1 MSNKGVYPKTAKE
14 LLKVNNKNI
23 DYPIKKWINDVE
35 ILQRRY
41 IKEDVQMA
49 HKHIKDAN
57 INLSL
62 EDYKLKQQ

>member
-14 LLKVNNKNI
+14 LLKVNNT

-41 IKEDVQMA
+41 IKEDVQMT

-62 EDYKLKQQ
+62 ENYKLKQQ